1 MKWNSLTQLKEHFER
16 TGEEKVIEFNG
27 AELKT
32 TKFTYGLAFGQLSRR
47 DNERP
52 KTKAK

>member
-32 TKFTYGLAFGQLSRR
+32 AKYIYGLSFGELSRR

>member
-16 TGEEKVIEFNG
+16 T
-27 AELKT
+27 ELKT